1 MIEYLE
7 EYENVLDEDICDKII
22 QKFLSEKNTYDGIT
36 FSGLN
41 KSIKNTT
48 DFHLKLKCNDD
59 DWVKYDKILFEALNK
74 CLSQYR
80 EKYKAFQL
88 PYKDLKDTGFQIQRY
103 KKNEGFYVD
112 HHDFSIEKGNYRVLT
127 YLFYLNDVDE
137 GGETDFLFG
146 RIMIKPKIGKCVI
159 FPASWTFPHK
169 GCMPISNDKFIITGW
184 LLTPD
189 NK

>member
-7 EYENVLDEDICDKII
+7 EYENVLDENICEKII
-22 QKFLSEKNTYDGIT
+22 QKFLSEKNKYDGIT

-48 DFHLKLKCNDD
+48 DFHLKLNHCDEE
-59 DWVKYDKILFEALNK
+59 WIKYDKILFEALNK
-74 CLSQYR
+74 CLNLYR
-80 EKYKAFQL
+80 EKYKAFQIT
-88 PYKDLKDTGFQIQRY
+88 YKDLKDTGFQIQYY
-103 KKNEGFYVD
+103 KKNEGFYID
-112 HHDFSIEKGNYRVLT
+112 HHDFNSEKGNYRVLT
-127 YLFYLNDVDE
+127 YLFYLNDVNV

-146 RIMIKPKIGKCVI
+146 RIRVKPKIGKCVL

-169 GCMPISNDKFIITGW
+169 GCMPISNDKFVITGW